1 MHTYIFTTDGQ
12 KILQKLLHVV
22 SFTLVSKR
30 QDDPANLIHVELIIM
45 IHMIPQSLIQ
55 ISSKSCLIVCGPGTI
70 ALINGSPSI
79 TDQLLKKSTMLE
91 EILWFCLR
99 WTYMKP
105 IGIPEKLSDFLGVLW
120 ISMCIL
126 QGNVQMPAFFSMW
139 KKQNIVKWKIGWV
152 KIADTT

>member
-99 WTYMKP
+99 WAYMKP
-105 IGIPEKLSDFLGVLW
+105 IHISEKLSALFRVL
-120 ISMCIL
+120 
-126 QGNVQMPAFFSMW
+126 
-139 KKQNIVKWKIGWV
+139 
-152 KIADTT
+152 